1 MRVPVQDP
9 LPDLT
14 DKPTPDPLEPERT
27 ELASGIRAA
36 CTSAGWRGPPTY
48 YGGLLKSAPD
58 RTDLRASGYKR
69 RSNMSRAERRQCA
82 RSPWPSISLSVMA
95 GRAGTCRAATP

>member
-69 RSNMSRAERRQCA
+69 RSNMSRAELALYGRRVA
-82 RSPWPSISLSVMA
+82 I
-95 GRAGTCRAATP
+95 